1 MAAIGGPVIYQD
13 ISVSLLAATVETA
26 GATLASIEVPSDA
39 VILDVVLS
47 VTDMDT
53 GATLAI
59 DVGDS
64 SGPETPDDG
73 RFIAAQS
80 GQAADVIHSAWEGN
94 LTEWPIDYGALSVTG
109 ATVAI
114 EATVETVAAT
124 GADGTLKLGV
134 YYARR

>member
-1 MAAIGGPVIYQD
+1 MAAIGGLVIYEQVT
-13 ISVSLLAATVETA
+13 VSLLAATVETA
-26 GATLASIEVPSDA
+26 DATLASITVPADA

-53 GATLAI
+53 GATLTI

-64 SGPETPDDG
+64 SGPATPDDD
-73 RFIAAQS
+73 RFLAAVS
-80 GQAADVIHSAWEGN
+80 GQAASVIHSNIDGG

-109 ATVAI
+109 ATVDI